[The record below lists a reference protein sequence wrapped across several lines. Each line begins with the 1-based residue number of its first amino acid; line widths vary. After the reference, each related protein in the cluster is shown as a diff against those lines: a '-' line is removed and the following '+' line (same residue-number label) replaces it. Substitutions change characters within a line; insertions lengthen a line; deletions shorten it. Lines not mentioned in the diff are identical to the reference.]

1 MVVVVDISLLLAA
14 MVLILPGMD
23 DDDAEREAEV
33 GWSPGAK
40 LTPIMI
46 LVLLGV
52 SLTQDSSVL

>member
-1 MVVVVDISLLLAA
+1 MVVVVDISLLLAEA
-14 MVLILPGMD
+14 VLILAGMD
-23 DDDAEREAEV
+23 DEDTEREAEV

-46 LVLLGV
+46 QVLLRV